1 MNYNPYF
8 YGVPTT
14 VAQKGLLSSLF
25 GGINLQSVIAN
36 TSKTLNVINQT
47 IPIIKQAKPILN
59 NARTMFKVMNEFKK
73 VETPTINNVE
83 KKVEIKKTDFV
94 DNKPVFFM

>member
-14 VAQKGLLSSLF
+14 VAPKGLFSTLF

-47 IPIIKQAKPILN
+47 IPIIKQAKPILD
-59 NARTMFKVMNEFKK
+59 AIKPDFFRTEREGGTFG
-73 VETPTINNVE
+73 
-83 KKVEIKKTDFV
+83 V
-94 DNKPVFFM
+94 DK

>member
-1 MNYNPYF
+1 MKIMNMNYNPYF

-14 VAQKGLLSSLF
+14 VAPKGLFSTLF

-73 VETPTINNVE
+73 VE
-83 KKVEIKKTDFV
+83 IKKTDFV

>member
-8 YGVPTT
+8 YGVPTQVT
-14 VAQKGLLSSLF
+14 QKGLFSSLF
-25 GGINLQSVIAN
+25 QGINLQSIIAN

-47 IPIIKQAKPILN
+47 IPIVKQAKPILN

-73 VETPTINNVE
+73 VETPAVNNVE
-83 KKVEIKKTDFV
+83 KQVEIEKTDFV